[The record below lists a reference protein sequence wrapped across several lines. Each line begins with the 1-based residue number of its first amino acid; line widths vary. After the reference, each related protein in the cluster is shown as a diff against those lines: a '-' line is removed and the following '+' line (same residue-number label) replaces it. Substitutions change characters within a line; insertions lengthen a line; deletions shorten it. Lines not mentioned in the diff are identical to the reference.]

1 MSGAR
6 IANYAMSG
14 RDARRSPRERVIRRV
29 QLVADGRSVDGVML
43 DVSEHGARVQMNQP
57 GYMPAIFMLRRQDGT
72 AVQVVQRWAQDGR
85 IGVEF
90 VSDRKSSAA
99 AASRPDSERV
109 REALDSAREALLILG
124 RAEHFGDEE
133 VRNSARDLGAS
144 VDRMSR
150 ALDRMARR
158 HANS

>member
-6 IANYAMSG
+6 IADYAMSG

-90 VSDRKSSAA
+90 VSDRKTSAA
-99 AASRPDSERV
+99 AGRPDSERV
-109 REALDSAREALLILG
+109 RNALDAAREALLILG

-144 VDRMSR
+144 VDRMTR
-150 ALDRMARR
+150 ALDRMSRR
-158 HANS
+158 SAND